1 MEVRADPGHQRPAG
15 RPPPRQVAVAG
26 IKANAGEQAMQRC
39 ASARTP
45 PHCDKGSMVP
55 ASPLVARRPGGAPQR
70 RDGLKWAH
78 P

>member
-15 RPPPRQVAVAG
+15 GPPPRQVAVAG

-55 ASPLVARRPGGAPQR
+55 ASPLVAQRPDGAPQR
-70 RDGLKWAH
+70 PNSLKQTDC
-78 P
+78 